1 MDPESQD
8 AEPRANDDSPDP
20 PLESFR
26 KVVRDHRGVPRG
38 GVGDGRI
45 TFRYLNLI
53 LPLVY
58 STVLIVKTIG
68 S

>member
-8 AEPRANDDSPDP
+8 AEPKANDASPDP
-20 PLESFR
+20 PLESFGI
-26 KVVRDHRGVPRG
+26 VFRDHRDVPRG

-45 TFRYLNLI
+45 IFRSLNLI
-53 LPLVY
+53 PPLVY